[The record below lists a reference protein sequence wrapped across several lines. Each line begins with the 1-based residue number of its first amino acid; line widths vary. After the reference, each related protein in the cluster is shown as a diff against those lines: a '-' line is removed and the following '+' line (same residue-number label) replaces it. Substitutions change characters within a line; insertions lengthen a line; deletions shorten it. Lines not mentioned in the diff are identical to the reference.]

1 MSSYLFLRLLILS
14 NIFSGWIQTT
24 YSALPDI
31 RISTVG
37 DWGCTS
43 NTGKTVGNINAKNPN
58 TVLALGDYSYAS
70 TATCWFNAIK
80 PIDSKTKINIGN
92 HDDES
97 SSLLNSYK
105 NHFGLSNRSYSFNQ
119 QYVHILTMST
129 EQSTSSGSPQY
140 NFVRNDLIAASQNP
154 NIKWIIVN
162 MHKPIYS
169 SPNTCGDSACQ
180 GSSSLR
186 DTYQP
191 LFDLYGVDFVFQGH
205 THNYQRTFP
214 LKYDPSSPSSPTRTS
229 TNLNTYNN
237 PEGQIYA
244 IVGTGGINFH
254 GLSGKAYF
262 TAKQQD
268 ELFGALDLRFTN
280 DGTKVEG
287 KFYPNDGSKP
297 IQDQFTIT
305 KSATDATP
313 PTVTSTTPSGG
324 ATGVAVTSSIT
335 ATFSESVQ
343 SATVSTSTFTLKDS
357 ADTPIAGTVSLNGL
371 VATFVPA
378 SSLSPSTPYTATVTI
393 GVKDIA
399 GNFLTPAKSWSFTTA
414 PTTPPPDNTPPTVTS
429 TTPSGGDTGVAVTSS
444 ITATFS
450 ESVQPATVSTSTFT
464 LKDSADTSIA
474 GTVSLNGLVATFVP
488 TSSLSPSKLY
498 TVR

>member
-1 MSSYLFLRLLILS
+1 MTLRVNFSILGVFLLVPTLLILS

-105 NHFGLSNRSYSFNQ
+105 NHFGLSNQYYSFNQ

-129 EQSTSSGSPQY
+129 EQSTSSGSPQF

-186 DTYQP
+186 DTYHP

-205 THNYQRTFP
+205 THNYQRTYP

-313 PTVTSTTPSGG
+313 PTVTSTAPSGG
-324 ATGVAVTSSIT
+324 ATGIAVSST
-335 ATFSESVQ
+335 PKAAFSEQVRVPLLP
-343 SATVSTSTFTLKDS
+343 AL
-357 ADTPIAGTVSLNGL
+357 PI
-371 VATFVPA
+371 P
-378 SSLSPSTPYTATVTI
+378 
-393 GVKDIA
+393 
-399 GNFLTPAKSWSFTTA
+399 
-414 PTTPPPDNTPPTVTS
+414 
-429 TTPSGGDTGVAVTSS
+429 
-444 ITATFS
+444 
-450 ESVQPATVSTSTFT
+450 
-464 LKDSADTSIA
+464 
-474 GTVSLNGLVATFVP
+474 
-488 TSSLSPSKLY
+488 
-498 TVR
+498 

>member
-1 MSSYLFLRLLILS
+1 
-14 NIFSGWIQTT
+14 
-24 YSALPDI
+24 
-31 RISTVG
+31 
-37 DWGCTS
+37 
-43 NTGKTVGNINAKNPN
+43 
-58 TVLALGDYSYAS
+58 
-70 TATCWFNAIK
+70 
-80 PIDSKTKINIGN
+80 
-92 HDDES
+92 
-97 SSLLNSYK
+97 
-105 NHFGLSNRSYSFNQ
+105 
-119 QYVHILTMST
+119 
-129 EQSTSSGSPQY
+129 
-140 NFVRNDLIAASQNP
+140 
-154 NIKWIIVN
+154 

-205 THNYQRTFP
+205 THNYQRTYP

-287 KFYPNDGSKP
+287 AFYPNDGSKP

-313 PTVTSTTPSGG
+313 PTVTSTAPSGG
-324 ATGVAVTSSIT
+324 ATGIALSSTPKAV
-335 ATFSESVQ
+335 FSEQVLGS
-343 SATVSTSTFTLKDS
+343 
-357 ADTPIAGTVSLNGL
+357 
-371 VATFVPA
+371 
-378 SSLSPSTPYTATVTI
+378 
-393 GVKDIA
+393 
-399 GNFLTPAKSWSFTTA
+399 
-414 PTTPPPDNTPPTVTS
+414 TVTS
-429 TTPSGGDTGVAVTSS
+429 TTYTLKIGTTNVPGTVTLSTVDGKTATFTPSSPLAASTTYTATVKGGSTGVTDLAGNFMTQDYSWTFTTGAATTDTTPPTVASTSPTAGATGITLSSTPKAVFSEQVMGSTVTSTTYTLKIGTTNVPGTVTLSTVDGKTATFTPSSPLAASTTYTATVNGGSTGVTDLAGNFMTQDYSWTFTTATAASDTTPPTVVITNPAGGVTGVAIQLFYYSY
-444 ITATFS
+444 I
-450 ESVQPATVSTSTFT
+450 
-464 LKDSADTSIA
+464 
-474 GTVSLNGLVATFVP
+474 
-488 TSSLSPSKLY
+488 
-498 TVR
+498 

>member
-1 MSSYLFLRLLILS
+1 
-14 NIFSGWIQTT
+14 
-24 YSALPDI
+24 
-31 RISTVG
+31 
-37 DWGCTS
+37 
-43 NTGKTVGNINAKNPN
+43 
-58 TVLALGDYSYAS
+58 
-70 TATCWFNAIK
+70 
-80 PIDSKTKINIGN
+80 
-92 HDDES
+92 
-97 SSLLNSYK
+97 
-105 NHFGLSNRSYSFNQ
+105 
-119 QYVHILTMST
+119 MST
-129 EQSTSSGSPQY
+129 EQSTSSGSAQF

-205 THNYQRTFP
+205 THNYQRTYP

-287 KFYPNDGSKP
+287 IFYPNDGSKP

-313 PTVTSTTPSGG
+313 PTVTSTAPSGG
-324 ATGVAVTSSIT
+324 ATGIALSSTPKAV
-335 ATFSESVQ
+335 FSEQ
-343 SATVSTSTFTLKDS
+343 
-357 ADTPIAGTVSLNGL
+357 
-371 VATFVPA
+371 VPG
-378 SSLSPSTPYTATVTI
+378 SYCHQ
-393 GVKDIA
+393 
-399 GNFLTPAKSWSFTTA
+399 FY
-414 PTTPPPDNTPPTVTS
+414 
-429 TTPSGGDTGVAVTSS
+429 
-444 ITATFS
+444 
-450 ESVQPATVSTSTFT
+450 
-464 LKDSADTSIA
+464 
-474 GTVSLNGLVATFVP
+474 
-488 TSSLSPSKLY
+488 LY
-498 TVR
+498 PQDWYYQCSRYSNIKHC